1 MPSTS
6 LKGGQLL
13 QKRLA
18 ELAAKVAKGAT
29 LRVGFLEGAT
39 YPDGTSVAT
48 VAAIN
53 NFGAPAKGI
62 PARPFFSNMVASNSP
77 TWGAKL
83 AKLLELNDW
92 DAYKALDMM
101 GAGIAGELRQ
111 SIVATSSPP
120 NSMATNL
127 LKQRFPMGGYEFD
140 DVLKAWSDATAG
152 ETAPPGK
159 PLTWTGHML
168 NSVDHEVEE

>member
-1 MPSTS
+1 MVTRS

-13 QKRLA
+13 EKKLA
-18 ELAAKVAKGAT
+18 DLAAKVATGAT

-53 NFGAPAKGI
+53 NFGAPAAGI
-62 PARPFFSNMVASNSP
+62 PARPFFSRMVASNSP

-83 AKLLELNDW
+83 AKLLEMNDW
-92 DAYKALDMM
+92 DAAKALDLM
-101 GAGIAGELRQ
+101 GMGIANELRTA
-111 SIVATSSPP
+111 IITTTDPP

-127 LKQRFPMGGYEFD
+127 LKQRFPMGGYSFD
-140 DVLKAWSDATAG
+140 DVLKAWSDAEAG
-152 ETAPPGK
+152 ETAPAGK
-159 PLTWTGHML
+159 PLSWTGHMA
-168 NSVDHEVEE
+168 NSISHEVTE